1 MWPGNQVFQIFAG
14 GFQSSETADGD
25 CHRRVW
31 RYIRTRTLEDI
42 LEEIVGEY
50 EDEFSDIPKFLDDGD
65 KDGKRFIDPVIN
77 LEDLEE
83 SIQCSFPNGEY
94 KTLAGLIYKHLDCV
108 PEIGDTVKLPD
119 CKITVE
125 AMDRHR
131 IAQVSFEQT
140 QGDQTKTSNITD
152 TKEKAPKGNNAKI
165 K

>member
-1 MWPGNQVFQIFAG
+1 MAIVIDEFGGTAG
-14 GFQSSETADGD
+14 L
-25 CHRRVW
+25 V
-31 RYIRTRTLEDI
+31 TLEDI

-50 EDEFSDIPKFLDDGD
+50 EDEFSDVPKYLEDRD
-65 KDGKRFIDPVIN
+65 KDGKTLIDPVID

-83 SIQCSFPNGEY
+83 SIQCSFPEGEY
-94 KTLAGLIYKHLDCV
+94 KTLAGLIYKHIDRV

-131 IAQVSFEQT
+131 IAQVSFERT
-140 QGDQTKTSNITD
+140 QDDQAKTSGITD
-152 TKEKAPKGNNAKI
+152 TKEKTPQGNGAKD